1 MELLANQETLGRL
14 ALALG
19 IGLLV
24 GIERGWH
31 SRKASGGARAAGVR
45 TFALSGLLGGFC
57 GLLTMRYGA
66 IVLGVSLAA
75 FAVLLVFSYV
85 NSSRL
90 SQDFGLTSEVA
101 ALLVFILGVYAVLGN
116 MALAAA
122 GGVVTVALLDAK
134 RYLHRWVRHLN
145 KLELDSAIKLLL
157 ISVVVLPVVPNQ
169 GFGPGEVLNPYRMW
183 WMVVLVAGLSFSGYI
198 AMRIAGPRLGG
209 VLTGFFGGLASST
222 ALTVGAARIAHKN
235 PQLIPMLNGAVAIAS
250 AVMYMRILVIV
261 AFFNRALA
269 FQLAPALGV
278 MSLFCAIG
286 TAFLLYKSRRRGAA
300 APIEIDNPCDISIA
314 VKFALLLAVV
324 ALLAHYA
331 RIHFGNSG
339 LYVLGAISGLVDVDA
354 ISLSL
359 AEMTKTGLTEN
370 LAANAIFVA
379 TVVNTLVKAVITGFL
394 AGPKMALPL
403 LALLIVASTAGV
415 VVLEIF

>member
-1 MELLANQETLGRL
+1 MSNQEVLGRL

-31 SRKASGGARAAGVR
+31 TRKASGGLRAAGVR

-57 GLLTMRYGA
+57 GLLTARFGVVA
-66 IVLGVSLAA
+66 LGVSLGA
-75 FAVLLVFSYV
+75 FAALLVLSYIY
-85 NSSRL
+85 STRL
-90 SQDFGLTSEVA
+90 SRDLGLTSEVA
-101 ALLVFILGVYAVLGN
+101 ALLVFILGVYAVLGD

-145 KLELDSAIKLLL
+145 KLELDGAIKLLL
-157 ISVVVLPVVPNQ
+157 ISVVVLPVMPDQ

-209 VLTGFFGGLASST
+209 VVTGFFGGLASST
-222 ALTVGAARIAHKN
+222 ALTVGAARLAHKN
-235 PQLIPMLNGAVAIAS
+235 PRLIPMLNGAIVIAS
-250 AVMYMRILVIV
+250 AVMYIRILVIV
-261 AFFNRALA
+261 SFFNRALA
-269 FQLAPALGV
+269 LQLAPTLGA
-278 MSLFCAIG
+278 MSLFCVIG
-286 TAFLLYKSRRRGAA
+286 TALLLYKSRQADSPA
-300 APIEIDNPCDISIA
+300 SIDIDNPCDISIA

-339 LYVLGAISGLVDVDA
+339 LYALGAISGLVDVDA

-370 LAANAIFVA
+370 LAANAIIIA
-379 TVVNTLVKAVITGFL
+379 TVVNTLVKTVITGFL

-403 LALLIVASTAGV
+403 LALLVAALTVGV
-415 VVLEIF
+415 VVLAIF